1 MNNFTF
7 VWEERVQKSLSIK
20 ADNIE
25 QAKRS
30 FLMGEYDILDVDYED
45 CDFLGD
51 TIEINGKEYE
61 LNE

>member
-25 QAKRS
+25 QAKNKFFS
-30 FLMGEYDILDVDYED
+30 GEYDISDVDYED
-45 CDFLGD
+45 CDFLDD
-51 TIEINGKEYE
+51 TIEINGREHE